1 MEQYSEAAVSTEQSL
16 FELQVDHEV
25 SSHLTQ
31 TAKWAKFLAIVG
43 FIGMGIMV
51 IAVVL
56 MGTLLST
63 LSPLKVSDIPKS
75 NGGFM
80 QVVLLLAIMA
90 LYFFPCLFLFNFS
103 NKMLRAIRNNDQ
115 YSLVASFRQLKLCF
129 KFIGILTI
137 VFISMYVLAFLFA
150 MIFAATR

>member
-1 MEQYSEAAVSTEQSL
+1 MEQYGEAAISTEQSL

-25 SSHLTQ
+25 SGHLTQ
-31 TAKWAKFLAIVG
+31 TAKWAKFLSIVG
-43 FIGMGIMV
+43 FIGCGIMI
-51 IAVVL
+51 IAVVFL
-56 MGTLLST
+56 GTLLST
-63 LSPLKVSDIPKS
+63 FSPLGASGIVTG
-75 NGGFM
+75 GGFM
-80 QVVLLLAIMA
+80 QVGLLLAMMA

-103 NKMLRAIRNNDQ
+103 NKMLRAIRDNDQ

-137 VFISMYVLAFLFA
+137 VFLSIYVMVLLVA